1 MPSSSTSPI
10 DNAKEADAMPPEE
23 NYEKAYEHWNSIESD
38 LNGMLGGFQRLHLP
52 DINASKDFLFDLQKK
67 RFLCHFDRSLDCGC
81 GIGRVTKHLLLPFFR
96 SVDMVDFSERLITQS
111 YAFVSS
117 STNSPENNSVDR
129 RFVESLH
136 TFVPK
141 TNWYDLI
148 WVQWVTGQLEDKHLV
163 EFLRRCK
170 DSIRSRDGC
179 IVVKDNVAIGLDKEF
194 DEVDHSWT
202 RPREML
208 CNLFEQ
214 AECRIVL
221 ERKQLHF
228 PKRLYEVRMFALKP
242 ILNDGNGGCD

>member
-10 DNAKEADAMPPEE
+10 DNAKKADAVPPEE

-52 DINASKDFLFDLQKK
+52 DINASKNFLFDLQKK
-67 RFLCHFDRSLDCGC
+67 GFLCHFDRSLDCGC
-81 GIGRVTKHLLLPFFR
+81 GI
-96 SVDMVDFSERLITQS
+96 
-111 YAFVSS
+111 A
-117 STNSPENNSVDR
+117 STW

-163 EFLRRCK
+163 EFLKRCK
-170 DSIRSRDGC
+170 DSIRARDGC

-194 DEVDHSWT
+194 DE
-202 RPREML
+202 
-208 CNLFEQ
+208 

-228 PKRLYEVRMFALKP
+228 PKRLYEVRMDQFELAMNQNCLMPVKKGW
-242 ILNDGNGGCD
+242 DGMKVSTPPPPLRICVPNANWGETNE